1 MVQCWQGQS
10 LSKPRAPASWITAA
24 STHTMW
30 PQRKYMARAS
40 YTSLM
45 QKPRKTDTAA
55 RAGHEHHPSPRDFIP
70 LT

>member
-10 LSKPRAPASWITAA
+10 LSEPQAPASWITAA
-24 STHTMW
+24 STHTMC
-30 PQRKYMARAS
+30 PQRKYMSRAS

-45 QKPRKTDTAA
+45 QKPGKTDTAA